1 MKQDQPTT
9 DVLGTFHFWTCHS
22 GFIQDKKVRNSLS
35 KVVHFSLLA
44 SVVRVVVKASI
55 HNTELWGMWER
66 IRGSSKIIHAAHCIS
81 KEELRHDIH
90 SEEET
95 ASWRGRGDRGHTW
108 ESALP
113 GLCSPNFALQI
124 QLFSMSTELYIWMN
138 SISFANNVKINE
150 FI

>member
-22 GFIQDKKVRNSLS
+22 DFIQDKKVRNSLS

-66 IRGSSKIIHAAHCIS
+66 IRGSSKIIQAAHCIS

-108 ESALP
+108 ESALRVCALP
-113 GLCSPNFALQI
+113 TSLCRYSYSLCPLSCISEWTLSHLQI
-124 QLFSMSTELYIWMN
+124 MSR
-138 SISFANNVKINE
+138 
-150 FI
+150 